1 MQVPE
6 EEVLTEDQGFVTV
19 PELARALSISERQA
33 ARWALRV
40 SDIDRR
46 VSDTRQTRVRLAS
59 VIELRSKAIGKPSA
73 SQIPTD
79 TTSDMSDV
87 NHQMSDT
94 ERQMTDMRQ
103 TRVRHDDRHVSDI
116 TTPTA
121 ADILSELELEKRRSA
136 VLEAEKEGLMARL
149 ADASQHLSETVS
161 DRDAWREQ
169 AGRLDTRL
177 AEALGALQQA
187 QDEARA
193 ARLIGQRSMMQLEA
207 SGLTDATV
215 NEKTGS
221 DAESQGDSDK
231 GRPFW
236 AFWKHK
242 KKS

>member
-1 MQVPE
+1 VQVPE

-40 SDIDRR
+40 SDIDRHM
-46 VSDTRQTRVRLAS
+46 SDTRQTRVRLAS
-59 VIELRSKAIGKPSA
+59 VIELRSKATGKPSA

-79 TTSDMSDV
+79 TTSDVSDI

-94 ERQMTDMRQ
+94 DREMTDTRQ
-103 TRVRHDDRHVSDI
+103 TRVRRVSDV

-121 ADILSELELEKRRSA
+121 AAILSELELEKRRSA
-136 VLEAEKEGLMARL
+136 VLEAEKEGLIARL
-149 ADASQHLSETVS
+149 ADASLYLSETVS

-193 ARLIGQRSMMQLEA
+193 ARLIGQRSVMQLEA
-207 SGLTDATV
+207 SGFTDATV
-215 NEKTGS
+215 NEKSSS
-221 DAESQGDSDK
+221 DAESQQDSGK
-231 GRPFW
+231 CHPFW
-236 AFWKHK
+236 AFWKTK
-242 KKS
+242 KRQ